1 MLRTMK
7 TRVARGRYGK
17 DEGFTLIE
25 LMVVVLIIAILLAIA
40 IPTFLGAQNK
50 AKDRSAQSSLRNS
63 LTLAK
68 TANADLQNYSD
79 STFFTVLKDSEPT
92 IAFVDATVAPGN
104 SVGPK
109 SVSVLMPTGG
119 TTFIAAAFSEA
130 NNCFYIMESA
140 AGTKYGKVATSVKTD
155 CVAAAGKA
163 TLDKW

>member
-68 TANADLQNYSD
+68 SANSDLQDYSNAA
-79 STFFTVLKDSEPT
+79 FFGTLDASEPT
-92 IAFVDATVAPGN
+92 IDFV
-104 SVGPK
+104 VGGTASLDPK
-109 SVSVLMPTGG
+109 TVSVYFVMSFTSGASGG
-119 TTFIAAAFSEA
+119 PGLSNRFKMIKCTFI
-130 NNCFYIMESA
+130 N
-140 AGTKYGKVATSVKTD
+140 
-155 CVAAAGKA
+155 
-163 TLDKW
+163 L